1 MIPLKYSLSAFEVV
15 VESPNSDVIF
25 WGSTQLSHG
34 EAKLARWAS
43 WMELFIQIIGIMLL
57 YQLWYYFTCPII
69 STIFAPVR
77 LVKFKF
83 LNFATQFSPIF
94 SVCCCVLIFYF
105 FILGCVHTLYVYV
118 PMNTSLCVSNDQVV
132 FMNCLKLRSTYSGLR
147 VLNIDTVWF
156 DAQILPPQK
165 IWGLFKY
172 VSISYI
178 LINFS
183 SYSVDSQYW
192 IYLQKSKSESKTVT
206 KYMTLYS

>member
-94 SVCCCVLIFYF
+94 SVCCCVFIFYF
-105 FILGCVHTLYVYV
+105 FILGCVHTVRAYKYKFIRFKW
-118 PMNTSLCVSNDQVV
+118 SS
-132 FMNCLKLRSTYSGLR
+132 CLHELPQTKEYSGLR